1 MSEIRKVAVLGAGN
15 GGCAASAILT
25 LRGYEVRTHSRSEE
39 RLASLRGGIT
49 LRGEYGGVAKP
60 DLVTTDLRV
69 AVSGADLVMI
79 VVPSVAHEGYAR
91 ALAPIL
97 DPNQVIY
104 LNPGHTGGA
113 LHFATVLHEAGG
125 PSVPL
130 CESVTLT
137 YICRM
142 EGEATVGVYR
152 ETTNLRFAAL
162 PARLTGGLAE
172 LLHPLFPNL
181 LPAANVLETGFMNIN
196 AVIHPPGMLMN
207 AGWIE
212 FTEGDF
218 LFYNESITPSVAR
231 VIEEVDNERLAICER
246 LGLRVPAFIDYFF
259 EAGLTTEA
267 ARDSRSVYRAMQ
279 ESGPNQ
285 IIRSPPSLDH
295 RYVHEDVGYG
305 LVPMSEFGRLVGI
318 QTPLMDS
325 LITLASIAQKMDY
338 RREGLTLSRM
348 GLEGVSL
355 EAFLSSIYD

>member
-15 GGCAASAILT
+15 GGCAASAILA
-25 LRGYEVRTHSRSEE
+25 LKGYEVRMHSRSEE
-39 RLASLRGGIT
+39 RLAPLVDGIT
-49 LRGEYGGVAKP
+49 LRGEYRGVVKA
-60 DLVTTDLRV
+60 DLVTTDLSA
-69 AVSGADLVMI
+69 AVSGADLVMM
-79 VVPSVAHEGYAR
+79 VVPSVAHAGYAC

-97 DPNQVIY
+97 DPSQVVY

-113 LHFATVLHEAGG
+113 LHFSTVLHEAGG

-152 ETTNLRFAAL
+152 ETTSVRTAAL
-162 PARLTGGLAE
+162 PTTLTRELVE

-212 FTEGDF
+212 YTRGDS
-218 LFYNESITPSVAR
+218 LFYKESITPAVASV
-231 VIEEVDNERLAICER
+231 VEEVDTERLAIGER
-246 LGLRVPAFIDYFF
+246 LGLQVPAFIDYFY

-267 ARDSRSVYRAMQ
+267 ARDSRSVFRAMQ

-285 IIRSPPSLDH
+285 TIKSPPSLDH
-295 RYVHEDVGYG
+295 RYVQEDVGYG
-305 LVPMSEFGRLVGI
+305 LMPMSEFGRLVGV
-318 QTPLMDS
+318 QTPVMDS
-325 LITLASIAQKMDY
+325 LITLASVALGTDY
-338 RREGLTLSRM
+338 RKEGLTLSRM
-348 GLEGVSL
+348 GLGGVSL
-355 EAFLSSIYD
+355 ETLLTSI

>member
-1 MSEIRKVAVLGAGN
+1 MSEIRKIAVLGAGN

-25 LRGYEVRTHSRSEE
+25 LKGYEVRMHSRSEE
-39 RLASLRGGIT
+39 RLAPLRGGIT
-49 LRGEYGGVAKP
+49 LRGEYRGVVKP
-60 DLVTTDLRV
+60 DLITTDLNA

-97 DPNQVIY
+97 EPNQVVY

-113 LHFATVLHEAGG
+113 LHFARVLHEAGG
-125 PSVPL
+125 PSLPL

-152 ETTNLRFAAL
+152 ETTNLRSAAL
-162 PARLTGGLAE
+162 PARLTRELME

-181 LPAANVLETGFMNIN
+181 VPATNVLETGFMNIN

-212 FTEGDF
+212 FTQGDF
-218 LFYNESITPSVAR
+218 LFYKESITPAVAS
-231 VIEEVDNERLAICER
+231 VIEEVDTERLAICAR
-246 LGLRVPAFIDYFF
+246 LGLRVPAFIDYFY

-267 ARDSRSVYRAMQ
+267 ARDSRSVYRAMRD
-279 ESGPNQ
+279 SGPNQ
-285 IIRSPPSLDH
+285 TIKSPPSLDH
-295 RYVHEDVGYG
+295 RYVQEDVGYG
-305 LVPMSEFGRLVGI
+305 LMPMSEFGRLVGI
-318 QTPLMDS
+318 QSPVMDS
-325 LITLASIAQKMDY
+325 LIILASVALDTDY
-338 RREGLTLSRM
+338 RKEGLTLSRM
-348 GLEGVSL
+348 GLEGVFPKTL
-355 EAFLSSIYD
+355 LSSI